1 MAAPTLAS
9 VFERLVS
16 KDKDLREMSTYD
28 LIEMLKKPE
37 WKRDTDQ
44 EKKLC
49 ELILK
54 QLDDTSG
61 DVSSLAVKCLG
72 LLVRKVHWEQAE
84 RILDL
89 LCARLVSGKKE
100 QDREIASI
108 ALKTVI
114 NEISGAELSGLVVKN
129 VVPKLLQGMQ
139 SKEHADLATASLDIM
154 NDVLLK
160 FGPMLG
166 TEHTQLKAILLQE
179 LIGTR
184 AGIRKRA
191 ITCLGSLVPYLS
203 DALLDSVSLE
213 ILKELQGPGA
223 NSEATRVL
231 IQALSAVGRAAGWRF
246 GRHLDMAVPSV
257 VEHWKAAGEGDDE
270 LRDYC
275 LQALEAFVLRSPLDS
290 KRHLDSIFDIA
301 QQSLSYDPN
310 YADDMEQDTEE
321 DEEDEEA
328 MSDDDFSDDDDTSW
342 KVRRSAAKCLVAI
355 INNYADLL
363 NSLYPKVS
371 PLLVARFKEREENV
385 KIDVF
390 HAFIEL
396 LHQVGGA
403 ASRDRASQAFKQLQE
418 ESPEVLKASF
428 RQLRDKSLKTRAGV
442 LLTLKELISVVPKC
456 LSHDVEQLLPG
467 LTAALNDRSSN
478 SSQLRIQALQFLSVA
493 LEKSDP
499 GVWQPHVPALSK
511 PILTAVAERYSK
523 VSAEGLR
530 VCEALIHVIRPNTSS
545 SVPPSLQNLV
555 RPLLT
560 SVKERLDAQD
570 LDQEVKE
577 CAISCTATML
587 AKLAESLQADVP
599 ALLQVLLDRLRNSTT
614 RLTAVKAFT
623 EIAESPLPLDL
634 SPVLE
639 PLLAELT
646 SYLRKANR
654 QLRQASLAALE
665 SVMSRQGAAASSA
678 SVTAAV
684 DEVVALVSDTDL
696 LTTPLA
702 LHFCLTVL
710 PQQPQNAEQIAA
722 KFLPAALRLVK
733 SPLLQGAALEEL
745 LALFPAILESEG
757 TNTSFDSLLASLLAA
772 GVAAETGKAAQHSV
786 AQCIARMTVNAGADR
801 ISMVVKGLL
810 GQLQSGNA
818 TWSSNGG
825 EGRGRKRSA
834 TEESATG
841 AESARR
847 LALLGLG
854 EIGRC
859 TDLSAFPQ
867 LQQALTS
874 ALTSPS
880 EQIKA
885 AASLALGAVSIGNL
899 DAYLPFVIQQIN
911 EQAAN
916 PKDQYLLLKAL
927 NEVIVSLTSDMGN
940 KQLSPA
946 HQQEV
951 LRLLLANCEVEEECR
966 NVVAECMGHLAL
978 LFPAEVLPAL
988 LQRHSDPSPSARA
1001 AAITAVKAAVVP
1013 GPHPIDDLLRDSIEP
1028 FLELMSDPDR
1038 GVRKAAVQMLSSAA
1052 HNKAAL
1058 VAEQLPRVMPRVYA
1072 QTAVDQSLIRVVDL
1086 GPFKH
1091 KIDDGLELRKA
1102 AFEAMDVLLDNC
1114 VDRLDFQAFIL
1125 HLESGLKDHY
1135 DVKLPCHLL
1144 LAKLA
1149 SAAPGQLLSALD
1161 RLVEPL
1167 EKTLTARVKT
1177 DAVKQEVDRN
1187 EDMLRSAL
1195 RATDAITRIPGVE
1208 TCPPFKLLMDNT
1220 VLTGTLADRYK
1231 AVREER
1237 AEAEGT
1243 TSVPAM
1249 K

>member
-1 MAAPTLAS
+1 MTAPTLAS
-9 VFERLVS
+9 VFERLTS
-16 KDKDLREMSTYD
+16 SDKDFRYMATSD
-28 LIEMLKKPE
+28 LLEILKKAD
-37 WKRDTDQ
+37 WRRDNDQ
-44 EKKLC
+44 EKRLVD
-49 ELILK
+49 LILQ
-54 QLDDTSG
+54 QLDDASG

-72 LLVRKVHWEQAE
+72 LLVRRVACEQAE
-84 RILDL
+84 RILDFLCTRL
-89 LCARLVSGKKE
+89 LSGKKE
-100 QDREIASI
+100 QDRETASI

-114 NEISGAELSGLVVKN
+114 NEISDPKLGDLVVKN

-139 SKEHADLATASLDIM
+139 SKEHPDLAIASLEIM
-154 NDVLLK
+154 NDVMVK
-160 FGPMLG
+160 FGPLLT
-166 TEHTQLKAILLQE
+166 TEHAQLKANLLQE

-191 ITCLGSLVPYLS
+191 ITCLGSLVPYLP
-203 DALLDSVSLE
+203 DDLLDKVSTD
-213 ILKELQGPGA
+213 ILKELQRSGA

-231 IQALSAVGRAAGWRF
+231 IQALGAIGRAAGWRF
-246 GRHLDMAVPSV
+246 GRHLDIAVPLV
-257 VEHWKAAGEGDDE
+257 VEKWSAAGEGDDE
-270 LRDYC
+270 LKDLC

-290 KRHLDSIFDIA
+290 KRHLDAILDVA
-301 QQSLSYDPN
+301 QQSLVYDPN

-321 DEEDEEA
+321 EEEEEEA
-328 MSDDDFSDDDDTSW
+328 MSDDDFSDDDDSSW

-355 INNYADLL
+355 ISNYTDLL
-363 NSLYPKVS
+363 RSLYPKIS
-371 PLLVARFKEREENV
+371 PLLVSRFKEREESV
-385 KIDVF
+385 KLDVF
-390 HAFIEL
+390 TAFIEL
-396 LHQVGGA
+396 LHQVGLA
-403 ASRDRASQAFKQLQE
+403 ASRDRASQVYAQLQAD
-418 ESPEVLKASF
+418 SPEVLKASF

-442 LLTLKELISVVPKC
+442 LLMLKELISIVPEC
-456 LSHDVEQLLPG
+456 MSNHLDQLLPG
-467 LTAALNDRSSN
+467 LTAALNDQSSN
-478 SSQLRIQALQFLSVA
+478 SSQLRIQALQFLAVA
-493 LEKSDP
+493 LERSDP
-499 GVWQPHVPALSK
+499 AAWQPHVAALAKS
-511 PILTAVAERYSK
+511 ISTAVAERYSK

-530 VCEALIHVIRPNTSS
+530 VCEALVHVARPNASS
-545 SVPPSLQNLV
+545 ISILGS
-555 RPLLT
+555 LLT
-560 SVKERLDAQD
+560 VVKERLSAQD
-570 LDQEVKE
+570 QDQEVKE
-577 CAISCTATML
+577 CAISCTATMIATL
-587 AKLAESLQADVP
+587 GDHLKADI
-599 ALLQVLLDRLRNSTT
+599 AGLLQILLDRLRNETT
-614 RLTAVKAFT
+614 RVTAVKAFT
-623 EIAESPLPLDL
+623 KIAESPLALDL

-639 PLLAELT
+639 PLLSELI

-654 QLRQASLAALE
+654 QLRQASLVGLE
-665 SVMSRQGAAASSA
+665 AVMSRQGASASSA
-678 SVTAAV
+678 TVAAAV
-684 DEVVALVSDTDL
+684 DEVVGLVTDADL
-696 LTTPLA
+696 LITPLA

-745 LALFPAILESEG
+745 LALFPAVLVSNG
-757 TNTSFDSLLASLLAA
+757 MHTSFDSLLASLLAA
-772 GVAAETGKAAQHSV
+772 GVAPETGKAAQHSV
-786 AQCIARMTVNAGADR
+786 AQCIARMSISAGPDR
-801 ISMVVKGLL
+801 VSAVVKGLL
-810 GQLQSGNA
+810 GQLQTGNA
-818 TWSSNGG
+818 TWSTNGG

-834 TEESATG
+834 TEESSTG
-841 AESARR
+841 AENSRR
-847 LALLGLG
+847 LALLGIG

-859 TDLSAFPQ
+859 ADLSAFPQ
-867 LQQALTS
+867 LQQSLTA

-880 EQIKA
+880 EDIKA
-885 AASLALGAVSIGNL
+885 AASVALGAVSIGNM
-899 DAYLPFVIQQIN
+899 DTYLPFIIQQIN

-927 NEVIVSLTSDMGN
+927 NEVIVSLTSDMDN
-940 KQLSPA
+940 KQLSPS

-988 LQRHSDPSPSARA
+988 LQRHSDPSPSARGA
-1001 AAITAVKAAVVP
+1001 AVTAIKAAVVP
-1013 GPHPIDDLLRDSIEP
+1013 EPHPIDDLLKDSIEA
-1028 FLELMSDPDR
+1028 FLALVSDPDR
-1038 GVRKAAVQMLSSAA
+1038 GVRKAAVQMLSSVA

-1072 QTAVDQSLIRVVDL
+1072 QTVIDQSLIRVVDL

-1149 SAAPGQLLSALD
+1149 AAAPGQLLSALD

-1167 EKTLTARVKT
+1167 EKTLTMRLKT

-1187 EDMLRSAL
+1187 EDMIRSAL
-1195 RATDAITRIPGVE
+1195 RAVDAITRIPGVD
-1208 TCPPFKLLMDNT
+1208 TSPPFKLLMNN
-1220 VLTGTLADRYK
+1220 VILAGPPNTLADKYN

-1237 AEAEGT
+1237 AEAEGI
-1243 TSVPAM
+1243 TSVAAA